1 MEEYQIEIIRK
12 TSFHGLSQAQR
23 EEMKDWFS
31 TEEEFLDLQ
40 HLFVGV
46 QSYKEACEK
55 EQSTRKKELDELF
68 VQVHSNQPS
77 FNWKNFFFPALRP
90 IVLQPGF
97 QLAFGLVF
105 LLGIGYFLTNGISTP
120 NAPIQAKKDKPLIKK
135 QKVKEE
141 NQPKEIVAPIPSIA
155 ENLNS
160 LAEKPISIAS
170 LEAPNKLYV
179 TDQED
184 MVSDAVASMDIEIA
198 TGSTMNLTSAN
209 TEFFNVSF
217 GKVEEDKMTISSPI
231 KPISDQP
238 EILDLL
244 FATY

>member
-1 MEEYQIEIIRK
+1 MEEYQIEIIRN
-12 TSFHGLSQAQR
+12 TSFHELTKAQL

-40 HLFVGV
+40 HLFHGV
-46 QSYKEACEK
+46 QSYKEACEN

-68 VQVHSNQPS
+68 IQVHSNQPS

-97 QLAFGLVF
+97 QFAFGLVF
-105 LLGIGYFLTNGISTP
+105 LIGIGYFLINRISTP
-120 NAPIQAKKDKPLIKK
+120 NAPIQARKEKSTIKK
-135 QKVKEE
+135 TKEE
-141 NQPKEIVAPIPSIA
+141 KQQKEIVVPTSSIA

-160 LAEKPISIAS
+160 LSEQPISIAS

-184 MVSDAVASMDIEIA
+184 IVADAVGSMDIEIA
-198 TGSTMNLTSAN
+198 TGSTMSLTSAN
-209 TEFFNVSF
+209 KEFFNVSF
-217 GKVEEDKMTISSPI
+217 GKIEEDKMTVSSPI
-231 KPISDQP
+231 KPISAQP

-244 FATY
+244 FTTY